1 MGGEA
6 TKYGCQSCCFRK
18 KLHTARGALQFPFI
32 RNQRLYKDKTN
43 DAMAVVKFMQCLFTR
58 FDACHSVISD
68 RGTHIQRI
76 FQ

>member
-1 MGGEA
+1 MGGDA

-18 KLHTARGALQFPFI
+18 KVHTTRGGVQVPFI

-43 DAMAVVKFMQCLFTR
+43 DAKAVVKFMQCLFTR

-68 RGTHIQRI
+68 RGTHFQRI

>member
-1 MGGEA
+1 MGGDA

-18 KLHTARGALQFPFI
+18 KVHTTRGGVQVPFI

-43 DAMAVVKFMQCLFTR
+43 DASAVVKFMQCLFTR

>member
-6 TKYGCQSCCFRK
+6 TKYGCQSCCFRTK
-18 KLHTARGALQFPFI
+18 VQTTRGGVHVPFK

-43 DAMAVVKFMQCLFTR
+43 DAKAVVKFMQFLFTR

-68 RGTHIQRI
+68 RGTHFQRI

>member
-18 KLHTARGALQFPFI
+18 KVHTTRGAVHVPFI

-43 DAMAVVKFMQCLFTR
+43 DAKAVVKFMQFLFTR
-58 FDACHSVISD
+58 FDSCHSVISY
-68 RGTHIQRI
+68 RGTHIHRI